1 MNKIYKVIWSKVKHQ
16 YVVVSELAHSN
27 GKQSRTAKRS
37 LRSRI
42 AALVVCGAI
51 AAFGVFGALPMEQA
65 FADGAQTTQSQ
76 YIAIGD
82 ANREEATS
90 HSQTGHW
97 EGSGWDKEWVYDEYY
112 KTIDGHTYV
121 YTETETEG
129 AFWVREGYTIEVVDN
144 AERFTGAGGP
154 DKDIIINAYRG
165 DGADT
170 DDLVQSYQNVQE
182 SMNIHTLN
190 GEELF
195 STNTSMYG
203 GAVNT
208 PTTGV
213 TVVNP
218 NDPNTLNEFIINEGT
233 TALKG
238 TTMIDVTGKK
248 KSSYFQPVN
257 YDSKTGLYHF
267 GSISSSDNIVS
278 TENLYVIDGIVG
290 VFTKT
295 PGGSSINDVYTGDVY
310 GRNNE
315 ILMTGVDDNG
325 NYVSYWGAEIID
337 PNAPIGSMPM
347 STLQG
352 KFDEVEADIAKIHK
366 DDISEIQVNHT
377 EDGTAEDGKG
387 GTIGLATNGGAMIP
401 GGITVTSEA
410 TTGEDTKIKFENN
423 KGSFTVNA
431 GSRVEGTTGE
441 ASGETLT
448 GLSINGVDYQLGGGK
463 SVTRGSINNDGSVK
477 IYQGNDDTTGIELDG
492 KIHDYALDTGALG
505 NQTVTADNNG
515 QVTLTVKDQYGNGTD
530 KTLTI
535 NGLVTEDNLGEQ
547 IKAKNNLTVTE
558 GTTSGAD
565 GGNWQI
571 EDSKQPGKI
580 FKNTTLVS
588 KEITPPTSGYEN
600 TYDISDTDGNTVT
613 LKDVASAPLN

>member
-51 AAFGVFGALPMEQA
+51 AAFGVYGVLPTQQA
-65 FADGAQTTQSQ
+65 FANGAETTQSQ
-76 YIAIGD
+76 YIAVGD
-82 ANREEATS
+82 ANYTDADNYHRGEHYNPE
-90 HSQTGHW
+90 
-97 EGSGWDKEWVYDEYY
+97 
-112 KTIDGHTYV
+112 KTYTQNIGGYTYV
-121 YTETETEG
+121 YTPTNDG
-129 AFWVREGYTIEVVDN
+129 NFWVRQGYTIEVIHDP
-144 AERFTGAGGP
+144 RFTGAGGP
-154 DKDIIINAYRG
+154 DKNIIINAYRG
-165 DGADT
+165 ENADT
-170 DDLVQSYQNVQE
+170 DGLVQSYQNVQE

-208 PTTGV
+208 PTTAVSTG
-213 TVVNP
+213 
-218 NDPNTLNEFIINEGT
+218 NEFIINEGT
-233 TALKG
+233 QAISGTTSINLKG
-238 TTMIDVTGKK
+238 GDR
-248 KSSYFQPVN
+248 SYFQPVN

-267 GSISSSDNIVS
+267 GSINQSDNIVN
-278 TENLYVIDGIVG
+278 TENLYVINGTVG

-295 PGGSSINDVYTGDVY
+295 PGGNSMNDIYTGDVY

-315 ILMTGVDDNG
+315 ILMTGVDSKG
-325 NYVSYWGAEIID
+325 NYVSYWGAEIVD

-463 SVTRGSINNDGSVK
+463 TYTAGENISIS
-477 IYQGNDDTTGIELDG
+477 DDNVISAT
-492 KIHDYALDTGALG
+492 DT
-505 NQTVTADNNG
+505 
-515 QVTLTVKDQYGNGTD
+515 
-530 KTLTI
+530 
-535 NGLVTEDNLGEQ
+535 
-547 IKAKNNLTVTE
+547 
-558 GTTSGAD
+558 
-565 GGNWQI
+565 
-571 EDSKQPGKI
+571 
-580 FKNTTLVS
+580 NTTLDEDAS
-588 KEITPPTSGYEN
+588 TSTPTSNGYGN
-600 TYDISDTDGNTVT
+600 DYKVVDTDGNTSRYRW
-613 LKDVASAPLN
+613 KHSKYY